1 VKERSLTAFTILSQM
16 AVGAFWV
23 LGALH
28 TWATRQAGMAAAD
41 ALTDKALLLVSPF
54 MVLGLLCSFFHLG
67 APLNAWRAFAN
78 LRSSWL
84 SREVLFAVL
93 FTGASGLFTGLQ
105 WFKVGT
111 FATRDGAG
119 WAVALIGLALITSM
133 ANAYRVRTVP
143 AWNTRATPASFFTTA
158 LLLGGLVVGST
169 LVINHALSIVEGTD
183 APPELLR
190 SALQWIALSAIVLL
204 GMQLVII
211 LLWVSGLAA
220 GQGAALRAAAR
231 VTQKHRL
238 ILRLRLALAVVGIA
252 VAGVALSPWGEGTG
266 AGVTIILAFGLALVS
281 EVLGRLLFYEARV
294 RHGV

>member
-1 VKERSLTAFTILSQM
+1 MKERSLTAFTILSQM
-16 AVGAFWV
+16 AVGVFWA

-28 TWATRQAGMAAAD
+28 VWAVRQAGMAAAD
-41 ALTDKALLLVSPF
+41 ALTDKALLVVSPF
-54 MVLGLLCSFFHLG
+54 MVLGLLTSFFHLG
-67 APLNAWRAFAN
+67 TPLNAWRAFAN

-93 FTGASGLFTGLQ
+93 FTGASGLFTGWQ

-111 FATRDGAG
+111 FAARNVAA
-119 WAVALIGLALITSM
+119 WAVTLIGLALITSM

-143 AWNTRATPASFFTTA
+143 AWNTGATPASFFTTA
-158 LLLGGLVVGST
+158 LLLGGLVVG
-169 LVINHALSIVEGTD
+169 VILTVNSD
-183 APPELLR
+183 APPKLSR

-211 LLWVSGLAA
+211 LLWVTGLAA

-231 VTQKHRL
+231 ITQEHRL

-266 AGVTIILAFGLALVS
+266 ADVTIILAFGLALAS

-294 RHGV
+294 RRGV